1 MQRIAELP
9 RKPAPV
15 HAVIRL
21 QMPNRRFHRLPPLE
35 PAALLPGQRL
45 VLAPVDDLDI
55 GVVFINAAIAQ
66 IDNDLLRRLARVLQ
80 QNRGLLQLPVEDV
93 SVVRIPRK
101 GSRADDQPALVGDG
115 NAGLE

>member
-1 MQRIAELP
+1 MQGVAQLALE
-9 RKPAPV
+9 PAAIRPV
-15 HAVIRL
+15 NRL
-21 QMPNRRFHRLPPLE
+21 EVTNRRLHRLSPLE

-45 VLAPVDDLDI
+45 VLAPVDDLNI